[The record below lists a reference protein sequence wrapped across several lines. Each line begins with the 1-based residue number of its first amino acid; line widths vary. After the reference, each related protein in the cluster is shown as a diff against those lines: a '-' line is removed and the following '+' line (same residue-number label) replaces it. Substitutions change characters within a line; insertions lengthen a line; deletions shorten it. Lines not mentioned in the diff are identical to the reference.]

1 MFDRVNKYYF
11 RSFIDN
17 FITLFITLFII
28 VSVIFFINIARVT
41 SYVEITFLELFK
53 LYSFL
58 LPQILLFTVPIS
70 FFVALAISIFKLSK
84 ENESIVIFNLGKK
97 PTQIAGFFLI
107 ISGILSLLL
116 LLNALILMPYMQNL
130 NAKFIEYKK
139 TKFSLNIRPGEFG
152 QTFGHW
158 YVFAGASKTKL
169 EYNNFVLYNPVVD
182 GERLV
187 LASGG
192 RVQNING
199 ALSLVLDSGEFY
211 DIAPLKWRVGE
222 YEKMIITSSIAA
234 SANEDFS
241 LKSHLKS
248 LITDKEKHKDFS
260 IYTLIAL
267 FPLASVLFTFCLGFV
282 VYRYER
288 RTPYIGVFVVLFAY
302 FALILALAN
311 KPFVAIP
318 LVFLLCFISSLISF
332 KLKVLNKF

>member
-11 RSFIDN
+11 KNFVDN
-17 FITLFITLFII
+17 LITLFITLFII

-41 SYVEITFLELFK
+41 SYVEISFLELFK

-58 LPQILLFTVPIS
+58 LPQILLFTLPIS
-70 FFVALAISIFKLSK
+70 FFVALTISVFKLSK
-84 ENESIVIFNLGKK
+84 ENESIVIFNLGKDPK
-97 PTQIAGFFLI
+97 QIAGFFLI
-107 ISGILSLLL
+107 ISAALSFLL

-130 NAKFIEYKK
+130 NVKFIEYKK

-158 YVFAGASKTKL
+158 YVFAGASDTKL
-169 EYNNFVLYNPVVD
+169 EYDNFVLYNPVVE

-187 LASGG
+187 IASGG
-192 RVQNING
+192 KVENING
-199 ALSLVLDSGEFY
+199 VLSLVLDKGEFY
-211 DIAPLKWRVGE
+211 DISPIKWRIGE
-222 YEKMIITSSIAA
+222 YEKMIISSSIK
-234 SANEDFS
+234 SNTGENFS

-248 LITDKEKHKDFS
+248 LITDKEKHRDFS

-267 FPLASVLFTFCLGFV
+267 FPFASVLFAFCFGFV
-282 VYRYER
+282 VCRYER
-288 RTPYIGVFVVLFAY
+288 QTPYGGVFVVLFAY

-311 KPFVAIP
+311 KPFIAIP
-318 LVFLLCFISSLISF
+318 LVFLLCFISSIISF